1 MSSSRTF
8 DNTGNRY
15 QILTVVTDGIFD
27 EQKYRD
33 YSPVYMSAT
42 FAINYCLAL
51 AGFTAVV
58 VHTYREWTVF
68 LLGILLIV
76 SLVWYGGDIMR
87 QFRRSLKDETDIHA
101 RLMRIYPEVPHWW
114 YGAIFVFS
122 FILGAVSIEKYH
134 TQLPIWA
141 FLICILFG
149 FLFVLPC
156 GIILAITNQSIGL
169 NNLAEIL
176 AGYMIPGRPIAVMV
190 FKTYGN
196 IINKQATQFAGDLK
210 LGHYMK
216 VPPRIM
222 YVAQTVATVVS
233 CFVVVGVQRW
243 ALDNIPDICVKGQKD
258 GFTCPSSTTF
268 AQASLLYGGI
278 GPGRL
283 FAAGS
288 TYVLSPQDSF

>member
-1 MSSSRTF
+1 MNF
-8 DNTGNRY
+8 LN
-15 QILTVVTDGIFD
+15 
-27 EQKYRD
+27 
-33 YSPVYMSAT
+33 SP
-42 FAINYCLAL
+42 F
-51 AGFTAVV
+51 FP
-58 VHTYREWTVF
+58 
-68 LLGILLIV
+68 
-76 SLVWYGGDIMR
+76 LVWYGGDIMR
-87 QFRRSLKDETDIHA
+87 QFRRSLRDETDVHA
-101 RLMRIYPEVPHWW
+101 RLMRAYPEVPHWW
-114 YGAIFVFS
+114 YATVFVFS
-122 FILGAVSIEKYH
+122 FILGIVCIEKYQ

-169 NNLAEIL
+169 NNLAELL
-176 AGYMIPGRPIAVMV
+176 AGYMIPGRPIAVMI

-196 IINKQATQFAGDLK
+196 IITKQATSFAGDLK

-216 VPPRIM
+216 IPPRMM
-222 YVAQTVATVVS
+222 YTAQLVATFIS

-243 ALDNIPDICVKGQKD
+243 ALTNIEDICVHGQRN

-268 AQASLLYGGI
+268 AQASILYGGV

-288 TYVLSPQDSF
+288 TYVHSFMANNLY